1 MYQNGMFLDSGTFSI
16 LSAVKGTVKFVG
28 FAVSKACSDVYYM
41 VVLKNADHCNHYTR
55 DLSRSYF
62 FSFRSSLICI
72 RKLKS
77 CCTAT

>member
-41 VVLKNADHCNHYTR
+41 VVLKNADHCNHYT
-55 DLSRSYF
+55 
-62 FSFRSSLICI
+62 
-72 RKLKS
+72 
-77 CCTAT
+77 